1 MSCEFGTAI
10 NKNGMFASL
19 GWVPYVWGWLIW
31 QKLNLANSC
40 FFIIGILL
48 KLLDK
53 IGSLQTILK
62 ISSKLL
68 DDIKTIQLKWILM
81 LHLIERVLL
90 KFRKPVDLSEIV
102 RKWRPIFCFLVKK
115 FEEVTFLRWWDR
127 LFLWMLIRCFHGGLK
142 DSSLKIY
149 ANRKE
154 CANVSEILDKWSS
167 TFLLF
172 DAKVTNRELVVF
184 KIQTYSYQSL

>member
-90 KFRKPVDLSEIV
+90 KFRKPVDLSETV

-115 FEEVTFLRWWDR
+115 
-127 LFLWMLIRCFHGGLK
+127 IRRSYFFALMRQIIFMNAYKMFSRRFKGLK
-142 DSSLKIY
+142 FENLCKSE
-149 ANRKE
+149 RVRE
-154 CANVSEILDKWSS
+154 CQWN
-167 TFLLF
+167 F
-172 DAKVTNRELVVF
+172 R
-184 KIQTYSYQSL
+184 